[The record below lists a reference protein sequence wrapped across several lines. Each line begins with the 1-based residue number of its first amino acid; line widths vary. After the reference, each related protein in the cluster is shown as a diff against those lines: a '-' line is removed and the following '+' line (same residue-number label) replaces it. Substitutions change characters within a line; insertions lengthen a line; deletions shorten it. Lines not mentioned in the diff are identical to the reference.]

1 MTLQRSGGAAAFS
14 TTADAYAATMAPA
27 LRPVAEEVV
36 RRAEL
41 HQGETVLDVGTGTG
55 TAAGLA
61 VGDGRRV
68 MGLDGAAGMLEIAR
82 REHPEVEFMEADFT
96 KMPLAD
102 GSIDV
107 IVATHA
113 LLFADD
119 RVAALAEWLRAT
131 RPGGRL
137 SLSVPGPGTVVP
149 TAVFGDVYL
158 RYGLSWGDDYP
169 TETDLAGWAAD
180 AGWSDVETAADPTA
194 AIPLRDDQHF
204 RTWLRVGSKGR
215 ATADW
220 SDERREA
227 FARDLMAAAPR
238 DAQGGYRLP
247 FGALFLTA
255 RRAA

>member
-14 TTADAYAATMAPA
+14 TTADAYAETMAPA

-36 RRAEL
+36 RRAQL
-41 HQGETVLDVGTGTG
+41 RPGEVVLDVGTGTG

-61 VGDGRRV
+61 AGEGRRV
-68 MGLDGAAGMLEIAR
+68 IGLDGAAGMLEIAR
-82 REHPEVEFMEADFT
+82 RSLPDVEFLEADFAQI
-96 KMPLAD
+96 PLAD

-107 IVATHA
+107 LVAVHA

-119 RVAALAEWLRAT
+119 RVAALGDWLRVAAA
-131 RPGGRL
+131 GGRL

-149 TAVFGDVYL
+149 TSVFGDVYL
-158 RYGLSWGDDYP
+158 RYGLTWGDDYP
-169 TETDLAGWAAD
+169 TEADLAGWAKD
-180 AGWSDVETAADPTA
+180 AGWSDVQTAADPTA
-194 AIPLRDDQHF
+194 AIPLRDEGLF
-204 RTWLRVGSKGR
+204 RTWLRVGSRGR

-220 SDERREA
+220 SDERRDA
-227 FARDLMAAAPR
+227 FARDLMDAAPR
-238 DAQGGYRLP
+238 DAEGGYRLP